1 MTIETGGSARRRDSA
16 TASVSEIVRRFH
28 VHYEVYPETV
38 AQRDHSIRNVGYRL
52 ELYGQVGPGV
62 RPGDGAFREVC
73 RELLD
78 LSSFIVAGT
87 NGGCLCEVAVSP
99 ATLYFCSSQERAQA
113 CVRLD
118 IRIFH
123 GDGCERPI
131 DPMQER
137 ALHEME
143 VRLGALEV
151 SRGRSA

>member
-1 MTIETGGSARRRDSA
+1 MTIETGSARRCDSA
-16 TASVSEIVRRFH
+16 ITSASEIVRRFH

-38 AQRDHSIRNVGYRL
+38 ALRDHSIRNVGYRL
-52 ELYGQVGPGV
+52 ELYGRVAPGV

-78 LSSFIVAGT
+78 LSSFIVAGAKS
-87 NGGCLCEVAVSP
+87 GCLCEVGVSP
-99 ATLYFCSSQERAQA
+99 AALYFSGSQERAQA

-123 GDGCERPI
+123 GEGCERPI

-137 ALHEME
+137 ALHDME
-143 VRLGALEV
+143 ERLGALGV
-151 SRGRSA
+151 SRGPGA